1 MNMDLTRIIVGL
13 VVAVAGMIMLAR
25 LWKVH
30 AFLSLL
36 LASLVYGLI
45 NGKSLENILESIQ
58 VGFGALIA
66 HIGLLVVFGSIL
78 GMLLEKSGSMQ
89 TISTSLLHGFG
100 KRNSVTAI
108 TVIGAIVGIPVF
120 CDSGFIILSRLI
132 PSVAAKAAV
141 NPASLSLGLASGL
154 YTTHTL
160 VPPTPGP
167 LAAAANLGGANHIG
181 LVMLIGIAA
190 SVPVT
195 VVAFLLAKKFGTK
208 ITSALSEET
217 VRLHHST
224 APWKAFLPLILPIV
238 LIALASIPRIKTSEN
253 VFFHIIETAGI
264 PVIALVI
271 GVVLALPMI
280 PKSHRNELPGWMA
293 DAIKDAGTIL
303 LIVGGGGAFG
313 AVIKSSNV
321 DAILKN
327 YIAGSPMHGVAF
339 LLLAF
344 FLAAILKTAQ
354 GSTTS
359 AMIISS
365 SLLSPL
371 AIGAGLESPLQVAAL
386 VIAVGGGAMTV
397 SHVNDAYF
405 WVISQFGK
413 ISSSD
418 ALRSYT
424 VITLCQ
430 GVTAL
435 LVAIILLLLA

>member
-1 MNMDLTRIIVGL
+1 MNMELTRIIVGL
-13 VVAVAGMIMLAR
+13 VIAVAGMIVLAR
-25 LWKVH
+25 FWKVH

-36 LASLVYGLI
+36 LASLVYGLL
-45 NGKSLENILESIQ
+45 NGKSLENILQSIQ
-58 VGFGALIA
+58 TGFGALVA

-78 GMLLEKSGSMQ
+78 GMLLERSGSMH
-89 TISTSLLHGFG
+89 TISMSLLRTFG
-100 KRNSVTAI
+100 RRNSVTAI

-132 PSVAAKAAV
+132 PSIAAEASV
-141 NPASLSLGLASGL
+141 NPATLSLGLASGL

-167 LAAAANLGGANHIG
+167 LAAAANLGGTDYIG
-181 LVMLIGIAA
+181 LVMLLGIIA

-195 VVAFLLAKKFGTK
+195 IVACLLAKKFGND
-208 ITSALSEET
+208 ITSILPEET
-217 VRLHHST
+217 VRQHRSIE
-224 APWKAFLPLILPIV
+224 PWKAFLPLLLPIV
-238 LIALASIPRIKTSEN
+238 LIAFASIPHVMESEN
-253 VFFHIIETAGI
+253 IFIHIIKTAGI
-264 PVIALVI
+264 PVIALAI
-271 GVVLALPMI
+271 GVVLALPMV
-280 PKSHRNELPGWMA
+280 PKPHRKELPGWMT

-303 LIVGGGGAFG
+303 LIVGAGGAFG

-321 DAILKN
+321 DVVLKN
-327 YIAGSPMHGVAF
+327 YIGDSPTHGIAFLLVAF
-339 LLLAF
+339 L
-344 FLAAILKTAQ
+344 LAAILKTAQ

-359 AMIISS
+359 AMIICS

-371 AIGAGLESPLQVAAL
+371 AVNAGLESPLQVTAL
-386 VIAVGGGAMTV
+386 VVAVGGGAMTV

-424 VITLCQ
+424 IITLCQ
-430 GVTAL
+430 GLTAL
-435 LVAIILLLLA
+435 LVAVILLLLA

>member
-1 MNMDLTRIIVGL
+1 MNIDLIRIIAGL
-13 VVAVAGMIMLAR
+13 VIAVAGMIALAR
-25 LWKVH
+25 FWNVPAL
-30 AFLSLL
+30 LSLL

-45 NGKSLENILESIQ
+45 NGMSLTNILQSVQ
-58 VGFGALIA
+58 AGFGALVA

-78 GMLLEKSGSMQ
+78 GMLLEKSGSMH
-89 TISTSLLHGFG
+89 TISTSLLHTFG

-132 PSVAAKAAV
+132 PSVAAEASV

-167 LAAAANLGGANHIG
+167 LAAVANLGAADHIG
-181 LVMLIGIAA
+181 LVMLVGIMA
-190 SVPVT
+190 SAPVT
-195 VVAFLLAKKFGTK
+195 IVAFLLAKKWGGG
-208 ITSALSEET
+208 ITSGLSEEIVPLPRSIT
-217 VRLHHST
+217 
-224 APWKAFLPLILPIV
+224 PWKAFLPLLLPIV
-238 LIALASIPRIKTSEN
+238 LIALASIPAITGSEN
-253 VFFHIIETAGI
+253 IFLHGIETAGM
-264 PVIALVI
+264 PVIALAI
-271 GVVLALPMI
+271 GVVVALPMI
-280 PKSHRNELPGWMA
+280 PKARRNELPGWMT
-293 DAIKDAGTIL
+293 DAIKDAGAIL

-321 DAILKN
+321 DGILKN
-327 YIAGSPMHGVAF
+327 YVSGSPTYGVAF

-344 FLAAILKTAQ
+344 LLAAVLKTAQ

-359 AMIISS
+359 AMIICS

-371 AIGAGLESPLQVAAL
+371 TVGAGLQSPLQVAAL
-386 VIAVGGGAMTV
+386 VMAVGGGAMTV

-424 VITLCQ
+424 IITLCQ
-430 GVTAL
+430 GITAL
-435 LVAIILLLLA
+435 LVAMLLLSLA